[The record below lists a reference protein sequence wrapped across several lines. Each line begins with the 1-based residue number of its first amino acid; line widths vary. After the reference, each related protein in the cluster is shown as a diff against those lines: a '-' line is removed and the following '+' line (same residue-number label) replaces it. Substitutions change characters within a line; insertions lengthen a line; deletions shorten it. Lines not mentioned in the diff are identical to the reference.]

1 MSSSE
6 KNINSPTS
14 PNQVIRL
21 TGDSVNSMDQSI
33 GSINK
38 PSEMFSLNFDLNNFL
53 EKVFQITLNSKYV
66 PKNELVSHYV
76 IFIGELDDQQQSER
90 LLDKENLD
98 EV

>member
-14 PNQVIRL
+14 PNQFISL
-21 TGDSVNSMDQSI
+21 TGDSANSMDQSI
-33 GSINK
+33 GNINK
-38 PSEMFSLNFDLNNFL
+38 SSEIFSSTFDLNNFL